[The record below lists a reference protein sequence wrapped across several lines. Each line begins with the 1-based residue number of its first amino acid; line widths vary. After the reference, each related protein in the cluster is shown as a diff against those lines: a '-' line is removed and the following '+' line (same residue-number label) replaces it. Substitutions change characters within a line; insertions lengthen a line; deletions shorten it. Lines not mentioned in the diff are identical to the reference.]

1 MKITAE
7 ALKHNGFSFYMYLS
21 KESNIMLNFDMYYVR
36 KKSTIIIVN

>member
-7 ALKHNGFSFYMYLS
+7 ILKHNGFSFYMHLS
-21 KESNIMLNFDMYYVR
+21 KDNNIMLNFAMYYVR